1 MLIKHY
7 FRFTI
12 QVRSSELQLSPFPH
26 LKVEFAAEN
35 GVDLSYSC
43 VVVEFLQGFLSFQ
56 PTTFAKIQSSSP
68 SLQPTFCF
76 HADLSGLI
84 PKKVSI
90 CFQPLLNSSLEGSA
104 RSPSI

>member
-1 MLIKHY
+1 MLQ
-7 FRFTI
+7 F
-12 QVRSSELQLSPFPH
+12 SPFHH

-35 GVDLSYSC
+35 EVGLSNSC

-90 CFQPLLNSSLEGSA
+90 CFQPLLNSSLEG
-104 RSPSI
+104 